1 MTVNDRLLPS
11 RLRRAAAA
19 TARIA
24 ASAAL
29 VAAVAAGCASGT
41 GSSAVPGTTPATTP
55 TPSAPA
61 SPAGTPVPPSAPTLA
76 PSAPTLPP
84 SATSTPVPSPAG
96 SPLPSARLTTPPPSP
111 ATPPPSPATPPPA
124 VGPLTADEAVALVL
138 TVDPR
143 FGVLKPRD
151 LGMIGQSAW
160 YEVVPTGTGYLVT
173 VSIGWGDCPSGCIER
188 RTWVYSVSASGVVE
202 LVSVSGADGPPTE

>member
-1 MTVNDRLLPS
+1 MYRSSPAPS
-11 RLRRAAAA
+11 VL
-19 TARIA
+19 
-24 ASAAL
+24 
-29 VAAVAAGCASGT
+29 
-41 GSSAVPGTTPATTP
+41 TP
-55 TPSAPA
+55 TPSA
-61 SPAGTPVPPSAPTLA
+61 TP
-76 PSAPTLPP
+76 
-84 SATSTPVPSPAG
+84 TPVPSPAD
-96 SPLPSARLTTPPPSP
+96 SPLPSARPTTPPPSP
-111 ATPPPSPATPPPA
+111 ATQPPA

-138 TVDPR
+138 AMDPR

-202 LVSVSGADGPPTE
+202 LASVSGADGPPTE